1 MCLVHD
7 VPAFNVELWK
17 DFVYTYTMS
26 CTYMGCIAGVKPRLS
41 GDRDKQDEE

>member
-1 MCLVHD
+1 VCLVHD

-17 DFVYTYTMS
+17 DFVYTMS
-26 CTYMGCIAGVKPRLS
+26 CTYMGVLMEFKPRLS

>member
-1 MCLVHD
+1 MMYLH
-7 VPAFNVELWK
+7 FNVGLWK

-26 CTYMGCIAGVKPRLS
+26 CTYMGVLMEFKPRLS